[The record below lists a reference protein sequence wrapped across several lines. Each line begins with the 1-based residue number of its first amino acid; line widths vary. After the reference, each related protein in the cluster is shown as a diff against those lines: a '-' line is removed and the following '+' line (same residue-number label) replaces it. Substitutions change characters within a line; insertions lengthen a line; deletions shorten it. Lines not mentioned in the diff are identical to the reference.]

1 MMLDIFLLLILLICV
16 ITDLRS
22 RKIYN
27 KVIYP
32 ALLVTLVYHLAA
44 GGLEGLSHSFI
55 GFLTGLGL
63 LLIPYLMGG
72 MGAGDVKLLALI
84 GAVKGSM
91 FVFQSF
97 LYIAIL
103 GAGIAVVVLFARR
116 GMFKSVVYYLA
127 SLRNGIVLP
136 GGVSR
141 GSMTA
146 TYPYGVA
153 IAGGVVL
160 CMVIQGGR
168 FLW

>member
-1 MMLDIFLLLILLICV
+1 MMLDTFLLLILLICV
-16 ITDLRS
+16 ITDLKN

-32 ALLVTLVYHLAA
+32 ALLVTFIYHSVTS
-44 GGLEGLSHSFI
+44 GLEGLSHSFI
-55 GFLTGLGL
+55 GFLIGLSL

-84 GAVKGSM
+84 GAMKGGA

-97 LYIAIL
+97 LYIALL
-103 GAGIAVVVLFARR
+103 GAVLAIGIIIFRSGVVKSIVYYVTSLKSGVVLR
-116 GMFKSVVYYLA
+116 
-127 SLRNGIVLP
+127 

-141 GSMTA
+141 GSLTA

-153 IAGGVVL
+153 IAGGAVL
-160 CMVIQGGR
+160 CMVMQGWR
-168 FLW
+168 FL